1 MSHNYCACDSKDGYS
16 RQEMYLVAFF
26 SQVVY
31 EEECE
36 GQNWQLTAERAPAE
50 ES

>member
-1 MSHNYCACDSKDGYS
+1 MSHNYCACDSKVGCP

-31 EEECE
+31 EEEQE

-50 ES
+50 EY